1 MRSRNQEKPD
11 PVQAGMQMLQ
21 SLLGINEMSQQTA
34 MKQQEFPLQMD
45 VLRSQLAR
53 SEADLENAPLRQ
65 KIDESKLAGE
75 DLQNVS
81 QFGMMANVNP
91 ALKQMLLQKYP
102 YLAEHFAS
110 PAEKVRKQYGDSQE
124 VLNRAQALA
133 RVGGAAQ

>member
-21 SLLGINEMSQQTA
+21 SLLGISEMSQQTA
-34 MKQQEFPLQMD
+34 MKQQEFPLQMEA
-45 VLRSQLAR
+45 LRAQIAR
-53 SEADLENAPLRQ
+53 GEAEAEQAPLKQ
-65 KIDESKLAGE
+65 EVVKSQLAGE
-75 DLQNVS
+75 DLRNVS
-81 QFGMMANVNP
+81 EYGMMANVNP

-110 PAEKVRKQYGDSQE
+110 PAERERKKFPDSGE

-133 RVGGAAQ
+133 RVGGAAK